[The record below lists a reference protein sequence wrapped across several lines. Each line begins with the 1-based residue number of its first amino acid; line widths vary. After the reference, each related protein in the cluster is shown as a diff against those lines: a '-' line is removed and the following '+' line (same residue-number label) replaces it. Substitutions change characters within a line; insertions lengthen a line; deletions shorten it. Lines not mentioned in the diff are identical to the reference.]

1 MRGPQKKKL
10 PGSDAGRAAPA
21 GSLQPGTEVGP
32 YRIVRRLGAGGMGE
46 VFLARDSR
54 LDRDIALKFFAC
66 SLGDDEAGRA
76 RFARETRAVARLD
89 HPNIVTLHET
99 GDYQG
104 RPYLVMQYVDGPS
117 LGEFA
122 RGETL
127 PVETVLDL
135 GLQLCA
141 GLQAAHEQGI
151 VHRDVKPANILLD
164 AQRRARLVDFGI
176 ARVAGAPALT
186 ATGATFGTAGYLPPE
201 AVRGEEADA
210 RGDLFSLGVV
220 LYELLTGHL
229 PFAATSV
236 AAYVYAVVHEPPL
249 PLARQRGDVP
259 PGLEPVLE
267 RALAKDRTLRYQTA
281 AEFAADLKRVAGPPS
296 APAGAARPSVAVLPF
311 DDMSPQR
318 DQEYF
323 CDGIAEELM
332 NALARLEGLRV
343 IARISAF
350 AFKGTRADV
359 REIGRKLGVTAL
371 LAGSVRKAGSRV
383 RIAVQLVDAADA
395 SHLWTETYDRE
406 LEDIFAIQ
414 DEVCLSVAGRLKGT
428 LLAGEQASVVRRRAA
443 DAGAY
448 TLYLRARFLF
458 NQRSEDGMRK
468 SLEYYNQAI
477 AADPRFALAY
487 AGLAEAYEM
496 LGSRR
501 FLSLEPAHAAAREAA
516 SKALE
521 LDDSL
526 AEAHTAAGLVRMSCD
541 WDWAG
546 AERELQRAL
555 AINPACAEAH
565 HMMAHLHETLGR
577 FDAALA
583 AMDKALGLEPVAP
596 GLHSCLAHILYFA
609 RRFDAAVRQCQATLE
624 IAPSFA
630 GIYGW
635 LGMADVLRGRTG
647 EGLAALGEGL
657 RQRPGDPRLTALLAT
672 AHALA
677 GDHAAARRGLAEL
690 EGLARQRYVDP
701 HLQAWPRVALG
712 DFEDAFAWLRRAHE
726 GHSEWLY
733 LLRVDPL
740 LDKLRP
746 DPRFVSL
753 LEAMR
758 LA

>member
-1 MRGPQKKKL
+1 
-10 PGSDAGRAAPA
+10 
-21 GSLQPGTEVGP
+21 
-32 YRIVRRLGAGGMGE
+32 
-46 VFLARDSR
+46 
-54 LDRDIALKFFAC
+54 
-66 SLGDDEAGRA
+66 
-76 RFARETRAVARLD
+76 
-89 HPNIVTLHET
+89 
-99 GDYQG
+99 
-104 RPYLVMQYVDGPS
+104 
-117 LGEFA
+117 
-122 RGETL
+122 
-127 PVETVLDL
+127 
-135 GLQLCA
+135 
-141 GLQAAHEQGI
+141 
-151 VHRDVKPANILLD
+151 
-164 AQRRARLVDFGI
+164 
-176 ARVAGAPALT
+176 
-186 ATGATFGTAGYLPPE
+186 
-201 AVRGEEADA
+201 
-210 RGDLFSLGVV
+210 
-220 LYELLTGHL
+220 
-229 PFAATSV
+229 
-236 AAYVYAVVHEPPL
+236 
-249 PLARQRGDVP
+249 
-259 PGLEPVLE
+259 
-267 RALAKDRTLRYQTA
+267 
-281 AEFAADLKRVAGPPS
+281 
-296 APAGAARPSVAVLPF
+296 
-311 DDMSPQR
+311 
-318 DQEYF
+318 
-323 CDGIAEELM
+323 
-332 NALARLEGLRV
+332 
-343 IARISAF
+343 
-350 AFKGTRADV
+350 
-359 REIGRKLGVTAL
+359 
-371 LAGSVRKAGSRV
+371 
-383 RIAVQLVDAADA
+383 
-395 SHLWTETYDRE
+395 
-406 LEDIFAIQ
+406 
-414 DEVCLSVAGRLKGT
+414 
-428 LLAGEQASVVRRRAA
+428 
-443 DAGAY
+443 
-448 TLYLRARFLF
+448 
-458 NQRSEDGMRK
+458 
-468 SLEYYNQAI
+468 
-477 AADPRFALAY
+477 
-487 AGLAEAYEM
+487 LAEAYEM

-501 FLSLEPAHAAAREAA
+501 VLPLEAAHAAAREAA

-546 AERELQRAL
+546 AERELQGAL